1 MKGFG
6 RKESKNKKIINLS
19 ADNFKEQIIYKAF
32 KFHSEGNI
40 SEATKYYQ
48 SFIKHGYKDF
58 RVFSNYGYILLGL
71 GKFKDAELLLRKA
84 IELKPDYAE
93 AYLNLGNILKNLG
106 KLEDA
111 KLSYYKAIEL
121 KPDLTSANCSIS
133 TLQYSNEDKIWRD
146 QLFSDEILNKKSK
159 KGQVDIYL
167 SLIHI

>member
-1 MKGFG
+1 MEGFG
-6 RKESKNKKIINLS
+6 RKKSKNKKIKNLK

-48 SFIKHGYKDF
+48 SFIKHGFKDF

-93 AYLNLGNILKNLG
+93 AHLNLGNILQGLGKFKEAAISTHKAIKLKPDFVIAYLNLGNILKTLG
-106 KLEDA
+106 KLQDA
-111 KLSYYKAIEL
+111 
-121 KPDLTSANCSIS
+121 
-133 TLQYSNEDKIWRD
+133 
-146 QLFSDEILNKKSK
+146 
-159 KGQVDIYL
+159 
-167 SLIHI
+167 

>member
-6 RKESKNKKIINLS
+6 REKSKKKKLKNLT

-48 SFIKHGYKDF
+48 SFIKQGFKDF
-58 RVFSNYGYILLGL
+58 RVFSNYGFILLGL
-71 GKFKDAELLLRKA
+71 GKFKEAELLLRKAIELKPDYAEAHLNLGNILQGLGKFKEAAISTHKA

-111 KLSYYKAIEL
+111 KLSYHKAIEL
-121 KPDLTSANCSIS
+121 KPDL
-133 TLQYSNEDKIWRD
+133 
-146 QLFSDEILNKKSK
+146 
-159 KGQVDIYL
+159 VDAL